1 MEPIDAYHLFNSVK
15 LHYKQDS
22 YDFFRYNGRVSITQ
36 TKFEC
41 RNDKYHYYKLSKRDN
56 ARQLVIFN
64 LFENPDLW
72 IGELF
77 SDECKSICRK
87 RLGITS
93 SMERNFTID
102 LKRYDSL
109 DDALNINNGDY
120 PSILEDYTDGNVSP
134 ETLYI
139 LNLAL
144 NDKLFSYWRDNLNDR
159 VFWPM
164 KQNLISKYGRFL
176 LNDFNINVKK
186 YKQLLVDIYQ

>member
-1 MEPIDAYHLFNSVK
+1 
-15 LHYKQDS
+15 
-22 YDFFRYNGRVSITQ
+22 
-36 TKFEC
+36 
-41 RNDKYHYYKLSKRDN
+41 
-56 ARQLVIFN
+56 
-64 LFENPDLW
+64 
-72 IGELF
+72 
-77 SDECKSICRK
+77 
-87 RLGITS
+87 
-93 SMERNFTID
+93 MERNFTID